1 MNTDKSE
8 LARERAQ
15 ELGIGKVVVASE
27 TGLSA
32 LKMLDE
38 FEGSEVICKPRKPRY
53 AWPINQRDWKGD
65 LEQYKRFTKGQ

>member
-1 MNTDKSE
+1 M
-8 LARERAQ
+8 
-15 ELGIGKVVVASE
+15 VVASE

-53 AWPINQRDWKGD
+53 AWPINQQDWKGD
-65 LEQYKRFTKGQ
+65 LEKYRRFTVKR